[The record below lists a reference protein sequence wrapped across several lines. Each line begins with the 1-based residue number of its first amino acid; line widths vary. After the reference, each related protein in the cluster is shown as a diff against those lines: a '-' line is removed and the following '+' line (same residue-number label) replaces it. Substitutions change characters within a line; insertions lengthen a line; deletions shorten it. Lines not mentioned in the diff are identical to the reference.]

1 VPGPWHPPRCHLLA
15 WSPRAVAAGGSI
27 VATTV
32 VLTAGYAPRCPLAV
46 QRVEYLAQAS
56 GASLSALGVGQ
67 PLGIFAA
74 MRKGQPVE
82 RRLCCRVV
90 GECSREVRRNG
101 KRAGPTVS
109 LDLHNHI

>member
-1 VPGPWHPPRCHLLA
+1 
-15 WSPRAVAAGGSI
+15 

-46 QRVEYLAQAS
+46 QTVEYLAQAAA
-56 GASLSALGVGQ
+56 ASLGALGAGHA
-67 PLGIFAA
+67 LAIFAA

-82 RRLCCRVV
+82 RGLCCRVV

-101 KRAGPTVS
+101 KRAGPIVS
-109 LDLHNHI
+109 LDLQNDVVTNVDGRCLTGGLMHTEANLP